1 MALPWRDEAA
11 VARIRAR
18 FTLWPRRNVFPGEDV
33 FPGLDA
39 LSVIAELERQP
50 NPRGRPPIEYK
61 QELVTGFLQHWAELR
76 KEARENGDKRWT
88 KPEAVRSFVLADN
101 EPHPERWFE
110 YDLETDDGLE
120 AAGKRCW
127 ALIREDVN
135 RRLGPS
141 K

>member
-11 VARIRAR
+11 MARIRAR
-18 FTLWPRRNVFPGEDV
+18 FTLWPHRNVFPDQDV

-39 LSVIAELERQP
+39 PSVLAELERQP
-50 NPRGRPPIEYK
+50 RPRGRPEIEYK
-61 QELVTGFLQHWAELR
+61 QELVTAFLQLWVDEQE
-76 KEARENGDKRWT
+76 EARKNGDKPWT
-88 KPEAVRSFVLADN
+88 KPEAVRLLVLADYGL
-101 EPHPERWFE
+101 HPERWLE
-110 YDLETDDGLE
+110 YDLETDDGLK

-135 RRLGPS
+135 RRLAQS